1 MAPKVGVTTT
11 SAPMTAPSAERIP
24 LVHLLTKLFI
34 VLVCL
39 LAVMITP
46 LVAVNAVNESS
57 NKAKLAEMTSKRN
70 ALTEALKAS
79 DQIRMSTDQSYA
91 VKTKELEMRIAETQK
106 DYDSAIADSTRLQG
120 ELSDSRS
127 GQEDI
132 RARIGMMAQTQDAQ
146 RQLSETLVTE
156 LRDLRQRAVS
166 AEREA
171 VDLEEE
177 LGIVRSRLEIAQ
189 AARRALQE
197 EVQQLNDERD
207 SAMDTIARYVAY
219 IGELP
224 SARAGATA
232 GYQPADRNL
241 SSTIINVRRSED
253 STLAEINAGSRD
265 GIQEGWVLTIADGSR
280 FVGNLRIIEVDIN
293 RSTGVI
299 ELEDQDSRGA
309 VRSGQRAIARKGQ

>member
-1 MAPKVGVTTT
+1 M
-11 SAPMTAPSAERIP
+11 
-24 LVHLLTKLFI
+24 HLLTKLFI

-70 ALTEALKAS
+70 ALAEALKAG

-120 ELSDSRS
+120 ELADSRS

-156 LRDLRQRAVS
+156 LRDLRQ
-166 AEREA
+166 
-171 VDLEEE
+171 
-177 LGIVRSRLEIAQ
+177 
-189 AARRALQE
+189 
-197 EVQQLNDERD
+197 
-207 SAMDTIARYVAY
+207 
-219 IGELP
+219 
-224 SARAGATA
+224 
-232 GYQPADRNL
+232 
-241 SSTIINVRRSED
+241 
-253 STLAEINAGSRD
+253 
-265 GIQEGWVLTIADGSR
+265 
-280 FVGNLRIIEVDIN
+280 
-293 RSTGVI
+293 
-299 ELEDQDSRGA
+299 
-309 VRSGQRAIARKGQ
+309 